1 MALKNNSKY
10 VKAMERRARILRKQA
25 NVLSKKEDWEINDQE
40 EVVRKMKIALE
51 DVTAVCILEGFQKQ
65 EPMML
70 VDTML
75 KELGKNFHILMKMQ
89 SGIQVK

>member
-1 MALKNNSKY
+1 MTNFMCTKCDY
-10 VKAMERRARILRKQA
+10 
-25 NVLSKKEDWEINDQE
+25 
-40 EVVRKMKIALE
+40 KMKIALE

-75 KELGKNFHILMKMQ
+75 KELGKN
-89 SGIQVK
+89 